1 MQSKISISLYS
12 FFFFLLS
19 SSLSSSS
26 SSYSDIV
33 FMIKLIFIGIDVQF
47 YS

>member
-12 FFFFLLS
+12 FFFLLS

>member
-12 FFFFLLS
+12 FFFLLS

-33 FMIKLIFIGIDVQF
+33 LMIKLIFIGIDVQF